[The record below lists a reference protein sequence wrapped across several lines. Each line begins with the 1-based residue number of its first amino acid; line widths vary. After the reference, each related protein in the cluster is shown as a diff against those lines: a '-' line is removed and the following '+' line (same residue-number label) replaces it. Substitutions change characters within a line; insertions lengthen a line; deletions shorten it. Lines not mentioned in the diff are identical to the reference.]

1 MLSCPSAGC
10 GKGNKRVP
18 HPSMKLR
25 CSGQAVV
32 ASFAFAAVLLAI
44 APITTE
50 AKPSSSPKTPLER
63 RTYSAEESKRL
74 GDEAQHLAEVQQHIW
89 DRKMKAVS
97 SSICTGC

>member
-1 MLSCPSAGC
+1 MT
-10 GKGNKRVP
+10 

-32 ASFAFAAVLLAI
+32 ASFAVVLLAI
-44 APITTE
+44 APITAE
-50 AKPSSSPKTPLER
+50 AKPSSSPETPLER